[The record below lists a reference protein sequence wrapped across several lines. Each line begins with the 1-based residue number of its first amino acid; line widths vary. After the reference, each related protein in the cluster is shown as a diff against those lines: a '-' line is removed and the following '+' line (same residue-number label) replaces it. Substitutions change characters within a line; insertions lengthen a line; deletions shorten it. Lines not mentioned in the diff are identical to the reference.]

1 MDYEPEPV
9 NNLLI
14 HIVLKR
20 IFQTILDENPERI
33 KSELYPFAKIIVA
46 ILIISFINELIY
58 RFGQV

>member
-33 KSELYPFAKIIVA
+33 KSELYPFEKIIVA

>member
-33 KSELYPFAKIIVA
+33 KSELYPFAEIIVA

-58 RFGQV
+58 RFGQN

>member
-20 IFQTILDENPERI
+20 IFQTILDENTERI